1 MKVLF
6 RANASSFLHLDGSLF
21 GGLKGGL
28 KSLKKSLWAECAC
41 TDNRIM
47 CPRKGRK
54 TLYLINKPTVIKSK
68 SKRET
73 SSLKRWFHLL
83 PGIPFRWTTW
93 FTMNIISSVIVRS
106 FLTATQ
112 LLRDQCEA
120 VGNRPKGQKNM
131 TSNDSKKFKV
141 DIPYKLLGIID
152 NFTALQFWLSWC
164 VWLLLRLRLGTLPS
178 QVQAT
183 FLRCLFFFIFLILSD
198 FPHSYFEYSYMGIH
212 IFWDRVSLSMNFLE
226 FTT

>member
-1 MKVLF
+1 
-6 RANASSFLHLDGSLF
+6 
-21 GGLKGGL
+21 
-28 KSLKKSLWAECAC
+28 
-41 TDNRIM
+41 M
-47 CPRKGRK
+47 CPWKGRK

-68 SKRET
+68 SKEET

-120 VGNRPKGQKNM
+120 VGNRPKEQKNM
-131 TSNDSKKFKV
+131 TSNESKKFKV

-152 NFTALQFWLSWC
+152 NFTALHFWLCWC
-164 VWLLLRLRLGTLPS
+164 VWLLFRLRLGTLPS

-183 FLRCLFFFIFLILSD
+183 FLWCLFFYIPYPVWFSSCLLC
-198 FPHSYFEYSYMGIH
+198 YMGMH
-212 IFWDRVSLSMNFLE
+212 IFWDRVSLSMNFLA

>member
-1 MKVLF
+1 
-6 RANASSFLHLDGSLF
+6 
-21 GGLKGGL
+21 
-28 KSLKKSLWAECAC
+28 
-41 TDNRIM
+41 M

-68 SKRET
+68 SKGET
-73 SSLKRWFHLL
+73 SSLKRRFHLL

-164 VWLLLRLRLGTLPS
+164 VWLLLRLCLGTLPS

-183 FLRCLFFFIFLILSD
+183 FLRCLFFFI
-198 FPHSYFEYSYMGIH
+198 Y
-212 IFWDRVSLSMNFLE
+212 SLSCLIFLTLTLNTLTWE
-226 FTT
+226 YTSFETESLCLWIS

>member
-1 MKVLF
+1 
-6 RANASSFLHLDGSLF
+6 
-21 GGLKGGL
+21 
-28 KSLKKSLWAECAC
+28 
-41 TDNRIM
+41 M

-68 SKRET
+68 SKGET
-73 SSLKRWFHLL
+73 SSLKRRFHLL

-106 FLTATQ
+106 LLTATQ

-183 FLRCLFFFIFLILSD
+183 FLRCLFFFIFFILSD

-212 IFWDRVSLSMNFLE
+212 IFWDRVFLYMNFLE
-226 FTT
+226 FPT